1 VDLSFRLLGRTKTC
15 NVLPMSWVD
24 VVIVSGC
31 FASAGLGA
39 WRGFVK
45 EVLSLVTW
53 LAAIWVAWRFSWL
66 VEPILGEWIA
76 APELKLWVA
85 RSGIFIAIMAAGGI
99 LSWLIRK
106 IINQT
111 FLSGTDR
118 LLGIIFGLVRG
129 VLIVG
134 LAVILLRFLG
144 LEEDPRWQ
152 EARLKS
158 YGDRIAESILHY
170 AELGGQYA
178 QQQKLV

>member
-1 VDLSFRLLGRTKTC
+1 
-15 NVLPMSWVD
+15 
-24 VVIVSGC
+24 
-31 FASAGLGA
+31 
-39 WRGFVK
+39 
-45 EVLSLVTW
+45 
-53 LAAIWVAWRFSWL
+53 
-66 VEPILGEWIA
+66 
-76 APELKLWVA
+76 
-85 RSGIFIAIMAAGGI
+85 MAAGGI

-170 AELGGQYA
+170 ARVGRSVCSATEIGIDKAYVWNCWNSRTRGG
-178 QQQKLV
+178 